1 MLIVGFYIEF
11 FFQSFCEAYFDGS
24 TISFALLITTDMN
37 KLDLGLSPDMPKFG
51 AYFILYLWSTEGAL

>member
-11 FFQSFCEAYFDGS
+11 LFQSFCEAYFDGS
-24 TISFALLITTDMN
+24 TMSFALFTTTDIYE
-37 KLDLGLSPDMPKFG
+37 LDLGLSPDMPKFG